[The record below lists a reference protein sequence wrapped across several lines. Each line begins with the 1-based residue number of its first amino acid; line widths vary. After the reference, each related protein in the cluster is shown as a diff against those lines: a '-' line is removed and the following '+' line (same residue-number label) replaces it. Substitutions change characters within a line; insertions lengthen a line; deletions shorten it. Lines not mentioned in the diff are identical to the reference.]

1 MEVIAVKMPDDYGLA
16 SNRLSVGDSAAVQF
30 RVPNMSSESAFIR
43 AEIPEIEKIVKNEV
57 WLEGERRGQP
67 VDRHDEVVRQ
77 RVAEIILNGAGRHL
91 RTRIGSV

>member
-1 MEVIAVKMPDDYGLA
+1 
-16 SNRLSVGDSAAVQF
+16 
-30 RVPNMSSESAFIR
+30 MSSESAFIR

-77 RVAEIILNGAGRHL
+77 RVAEVILNGAGRHL
-91 RTRIGSV
+91 RAHLRPC